1 MSITYAC
8 NLFGYNRQVY
18 YRSKARV
25 SQHQQKAEIVISLVK
40 SVRLKM
46 PRLGGKKLYHIL
58 EGELKDLGVGRD
70 KLFDI
75 LRANHLLIKPK
86 RQYHITTNSHH
97 RFRKH
102 KNLIEELEVS
112 RPEEVWVSD
121 ITYIGDREHPKYLAL
136 VTDSYS
142 KKIVGYD
149 VSDSLSMEGASRA
162 LMVAVQSRD
171 YKEKQLIHHSDRGLQ
186 YCSDQYQELL
196 KKNNIK
202 CSMTEQYDP
211 YENATAERIN
221 GILKQEFIRGI
232 KVQDLE
238 LMKCLVKESIK
249 IYNNDRP
256 HLSCQMHTPEYM
268 HGQSEVEIKTYRRK
282 KPVESL
288 NSLLVN

>member
-18 YRSKARV
+18 YRSKSRV
-25 SQHQQKAEIVISLVK
+25 ILYQQRAEVVISLVK
-40 SVRLKM
+40 AIRLKM
-46 PRLGGKKLYHIL
+46 PRLGGKKLYHL
-58 EGELKDLGVGRD
+58 LKGELNELGVGRD
-70 KLFDI
+70 KLFAI
-75 LRANHLLIKPK
+75 LKANHLLIKPK
-86 RQYHITTNSHH
+86 RQYHITTDSHH

-102 KNLIEELEVS
+102 KNLIEELQVS

-121 ITYIGDREHPKYLAL
+121 ITYIGDRDHPQYLAL

-149 VSDSLSMEGASRA
+149 VSNSLSVQGAARA
-162 LMVAVQSRD
+162 IKMAVQNRK

-196 KKNNIK
+196 RKNNIK

-211 YENATAERIN
+211 YENPTAERIN
-221 GILKQEFIRGI
+221 GILKQEFIQGI
-232 KVQDLE
+232 KVKDLT
-238 LMKCLVKESIK
+238 LMKCLVKQSIK
-249 IYNNDRP
+249 IYNNERP

-268 HGQSEVEIKTYRRK
+268 HGQNDVVIKTYRRK
-282 KPVESL
+282 KPVEDL
-288 NSLLVN
+288 NPLLVK